1 MIILIPTY
9 NRPKKLA
16 RSLEFYA
23 RTGVS
28 SKYKVIVLD
37 GSPEAAGNINKTSC
51 KVFGATHS
59 WHPARNYFERLVDA
73 FANIDKDQLV
83 CLSPDEDVFF
93 PEYLSAASLF
103 LNENADY
110 TLFIGRYITYSK
122 PLFGLHRVNFARDTI
137 FDLDLRSQNP
147 IIRVNLFINALNV
160 GCSPVFWGVRRAAI
174 FRETLKLQEKMQLGS
189 ASEAC
194 DQVLMCLLGKVKL
207 APIPMMLRDETK
219 VKELPNPDS
228 RDPDTY
234 ILQSDIDLAI
244 DIFDQDYGLNGRL
257 AVEMLTSFYS
267 ENYRDLDGNRLYS
280 KIHQR
285 PALNFRSYWGSNLED
300 YYMKYSSF
308 ASKIVLVIHEV
319 LWAFILRR
327 LLSKKYGFKTVA
339 RILKIMSNE

>member
-28 SKYKVIVLD
+28 SKYEVIVLD
-37 GSPEAAGNINKTSC
+37 GSPEAVGNINKTSC
-51 KVFGATHS
+51 KDFGATHS
-59 WHPARNYFERLVDA
+59 WHPTRNYFERLTDA
-73 FANIDKDQLV
+73 FSNLDDNQLV

-103 LNENADY
+103 LNENTDY
-110 TLFIGRYITYSK
+110 TLFMGRYITYSK
-122 PLFGLHRVNFARDTI
+122 PLFGLHRVNFSRDTI
-137 FDLDLRSQNP
+137 FDLDLWSQNP
-147 IIRVNLFINALNV
+147 IVRVNLFINALNV
-160 GCSPVFWGVRRAAI
+160 GCSPVFWGVRRAGI

-219 VKELPNPDS
+219 IKEPLNPDS

-244 DIFDQDYGLNGRL
+244 DIFDQDYGLNGSL

-267 ENYRDLDGNRLYS
+267 ENYCDLDGKRLYS
-280 KIHQR
+280 RIHQR
-285 PALNFRSYWGSNLED
+285 PALNFRSYWGSKLED
-300 YYMKYSSF
+300 HYMKY
-308 ASKIVLVIHEV
+308 AAITSKIVLVIHEIF
-319 LWAFILRR
+319 WALILRR
-327 LLSKKYGFKTVA
+327 VLSKKYGPKTVA
-339 RILKIMSNE
+339 KILKIMRND